1 MALGPDWADLIKA
14 RLLDLRRFALCI
26 GEREAS
32 EVGLTEL
39 GCDDRNAPR
48 LPLRVLISFSTLH
61 REGRTILAI
70 RGEILNPLRYQLTTG
85 TTIELATAVYAVPM
99 VAMPKLPAFHS
110 RKEVF
115 HHDNSQ
121 CGLGVMILRHNR
133 IQGTGQKPLCK
144 NCDKLNDEEVK
155 GKKWRLA
162 IDLSSQ

>member
-99 VAMPKLPAFHS
+99 VAMPKIPAFHS
-110 RKEVF
+110 RKGSF
-115 HHDNSQ
+115 SSRQFPIRAWRHDTAAQ
-121 CGLGVMILRHNR
+121 FR
-133 IQGTGQKPLCK
+133 GTGQREI
-144 NCDKLNDEEVK
+144 EEQAT
-155 GKKWRLA
+155 LA
-162 IDLSSQ
+162 QAGAKDVG